1 MKINADPNEICQA
14 VDYIRDTL
22 KKRRIGRK
30 TVVRATLSAEDV
42 ISSMIAHCDKP
53 ERQIDVRVISFLGN
67 TEIRIACHG
76 SAIDISEFQ
85 EAKVFGQEDTDEI
98 TGEALRSL
106 YERLIKDR
114 LSLRCWKG
122 INIATIAVSKSK
134 YRQLILTL
142 CALVAGLLTGTI
154 LNSVMLPGNVIGFLT
169 EDLFSPVSTM
179 FLNALKMIVGP
190 LVMFSIASSVAEF
203 GDIKALGKIVI
214 RIICS
219 YMFTSFIAILLGIL
233 VWHVIPIGTP
243 ALQEAVD
250 ASAAADITGQ
260 SVSISIKDT
269 IVGIIPK
276 DVVSPFL
283 NANML
288 QIIFMSILLGIAVG
302 LLSGKLQVMKS
313 FLTDGYQVLSRITK
327 MIIGVMPLAIFC
339 SMAKMVLAMNLG
351 TLLSVVT
358 WVPVCYAGCLL
369 MIAVYGLLILIFG
382 RMNPLPFY
390 RKYYP
395 AMLTAYTFSSSNAA
409 LPTSM
414 EYCEKALGIS
424 KKVYTISLPLG
435 ATINMDGSCV
445 VLCISALFMT
455 KVFGI
460 PVTPGLLTT
469 LALSVF
475 VLSIGAPGVPGAAL
489 ICMSILFPQIGIP
502 AEAVS
507 LLMGLYALVGMIM
520 TCTNVTGDAA
530 VTLVTAKHEKLLD
543 MDVYKS

>member
-1 MKINADPNEICQA
+1 M
-14 VDYIRDTL
+14 
-22 KKRRIGRK
+22 
-30 TVVRATLSAEDV
+30 
-42 ISSMIAHCDKP
+42 
-53 ERQIDVRVISFLGN
+53 
-67 TEIRIACHG
+67 
-76 SAIDISEFQ
+76 
-85 EAKVFGQEDTDEI
+85 
-98 TGEALRSL
+98 
-106 YERLIKDR
+106 
-114 LSLRCWKG
+114 
-122 INIATIAVSKSK
+122 
-134 YRQLILTL
+134 
-142 CALVAGLLTGTI
+142 
-154 LNSVMLPGNVIGFLT
+154 
-169 EDLFSPVSTM
+169 
-179 FLNALKMIVGP
+179 
-190 LVMFSIASSVAEF
+190 
-203 GDIKALGKIVI
+203 
-214 RIICS
+214 
-219 YMFTSFIAILLGIL
+219 
-233 VWHVIPIGTP
+233 
-243 ALQEAVD
+243 
-250 ASAAADITGQ
+250 
-260 SVSISIKDT
+260 
-269 IVGIIPK
+269 
-276 DVVSPFL
+276 
-283 NANML
+283 
-288 QIIFMSILLGIAVG
+288 
-302 LLSGKLQVMKS
+302 
-313 FLTDGYQVLSRITK
+313 
-327 MIIGVMPLAIFC
+327 
-339 SMAKMVLAMNLG
+339 
-351 TLLSVVT
+351 
-358 WVPVCYAGCLL
+358 CYAGCLL

>member
-1 MKINADPNEICQA
+1 
-14 VDYIRDTL
+14 
-22 KKRRIGRK
+22 
-30 TVVRATLSAEDV
+30 
-42 ISSMIAHCDKP
+42 
-53 ERQIDVRVISFLGN
+53 
-67 TEIRIACHG
+67 
-76 SAIDISEFQ
+76 
-85 EAKVFGQEDTDEI
+85 
-98 TGEALRSL
+98 
-106 YERLIKDR
+106 
-114 LSLRCWKG
+114 
-122 INIATIAVSKSK
+122 
-134 YRQLILTL
+134 
-142 CALVAGLLTGTI
+142 
-154 LNSVMLPGNVIGFLT
+154 
-169 EDLFSPVSTM
+169 
-179 FLNALKMIVGP
+179 
-190 LVMFSIASSVAEF
+190 
-203 GDIKALGKIVI
+203 
-214 RIICS
+214 
-219 YMFTSFIAILLGIL
+219 
-233 VWHVIPIGTP
+233 
-243 ALQEAVD
+243 
-250 ASAAADITGQ
+250 
-260 SVSISIKDT
+260 
-269 IVGIIPK
+269 
-276 DVVSPFL
+276 
-283 NANML
+283 
-288 QIIFMSILLGIAVG
+288 
-302 LLSGKLQVMKS
+302 
-313 FLTDGYQVLSRITK
+313 

-489 ICMSILFPQIGIP
+489 ICMSILFPQISIP